1 MINTITYSVIDI
13 VPVGLGTIGVAVTP
27 DGKKVY
33 VVNQYSSN
41 VSVIDTATNQITSV
55 SVGNGPYG
63 VAITPDGKEVYVVCK
78 NDKYVAVINDK
89 TEMRLPNVPVGD
101 APKTFEQ
108 FIGSIPAVPP
118 QRKVELNGTDT
129 KATPQPPNSND
140 TLLKGISV
148 ILVIA
153 GLLLIVLTKVQTN
166 IEIGLSEK
174 NVKYVGNAGLVLIAI
189 GVLILLRCSHLI

>member
-1 MINTITYSVIDI
+1 
-13 VPVGLGTIGVAVTP
+13 
-27 DGKKVY
+27 
-33 VVNQYSSN
+33 
-41 VSVIDTATNQITSV
+41 
-55 SVGNGPYG
+55 
-63 VAITPDGKEVYVVCK
+63 
-78 NDKYVAVINDK
+78 
-89 TEMRLPNVPVGD
+89 MRLPNVPVGD
-101 APKTFEQ
+101 APKAFGQ

-166 IEIGLSEK
+166 IDIEIGLSEK